1 MKGFEA
7 RMQTLIFRFMALS
20 PLTLHAGFPLNLS
33 IGVLADRRAVIK
45 FAFKLTGFSFGAFAG
60 LGKFSV
66 PMVVGLAGLGKPSI
80 WICVGETGV
89 GKRRC
94 SPSV

>member
-20 PLTLHAGFPLNLS
+20 PLTLPAGFPLNLS

-45 FAFKLTGFSFGAFAG
+45 FAFKLTGFLSALLRGLISFRCRWWLGWQVWVSPQFGFA
-60 LGKFSV
+60 LGKLVRVS
-66 PMVVGLAGLGKPSI
+66 G
-80 WICVGETGV
+80 
-89 GKRRC
+89 RC